1 MTTYYAIPCPDRLR
15 LNFDKLIHAL
25 DHRLSEPLSPLLI
38 DVANDY
44 TDVIVEEPPLP
55 PPPQAVKVAHATTL
69 TRAGGGVS
77 RWSTFRLSKD
87 LGGLATGLIGKVA
100 VVGWGFCRTAA

>member
-1 MTTYYAIPCPDRLR
+1 MVVLSLRRILPRSTASRKVIDTHSFDTLCCGKSRLPFQATVQSLPTRRTAMPTLPLKLWPRLR
-15 LNFDKLIHAL
+15 
-25 DHRLSEPLSPLLI
+25 
-38 DVANDY
+38 
-44 TDVIVEEPPLP
+44 
-55 PPPQAVKVAHATTL
+55 TTL

-100 VVGWGFCRTAA
+100 VVGWGFCPTAA